1 MSKIYPVPPAFAA
14 DARVRAD
21 DYARLYAES
30 VRDPE
35 RFWSRVAQRLDWMRF
50 PMRIKDTS
58 FAREDF

>member
-1 MSKIYPVPPAFAA
+1 MPIQPLHPVDPAFAA
-14 DARVRAD
+14 RARIKAA

-58 FAREDF
+58 